1 MHATIA
7 KLTVNWLTI
16 IPFTIHPY
24 SHPHR
29 SEVRQQSSIDDQSS
43 YSVIANYNTIAHAS
57 SFLQKTFARDLR
69 RRKATSFADVIRPYS
84 SIFISRTIPTSA

>member
-7 KLTVNWLTI
+7 KLAIDWLSI

-29 SEVRQQSSIDDQSS
+29 SEFRQVASIDDQSS
-43 YSVIANYNTIAHAS
+43 YSVIDNYNTIAHAS
-57 SFLQKTFARDLR
+57 VFLKKCRLLNGLLFARGVR
-69 RRKATSFADVIRPYS
+69 VSF
-84 SIFISRTIPTSA
+84 